1 MAKKLYHVHEC
12 IQNRDWFIIAKN
24 KEEAQR
30 LIIKE
35 HTVYYDYDENIEN
48 IEWEFEFEKSDCFE
62 VSSEVKIEK
71 A

>member
-12 IQNRDWFIIAKN
+12 FQNRHWVIIAKS

-30 LIIKE
+30 LIIE
-35 HTVYYDYDENIEN
+35 EYTVYDDYPHEGDY
-48 IEWEFEFEKSDCFE
+48 EFEFEKWDCFE
-62 VSSEVKIEK
+62 IKATVEIEK